1 MYDGTMQPEGSRLFR
16 SIGYAPL
23 REYLENPNAN
33 DANSAKFVLGEY
45 AQTSLDVIWEEVIA
59 EHDSGAAEKSAD
71 SKNGETLLFFAHA
84 IYLPSA
90 ALGLASAVGCIGEEL
105 DVVLDTNTQEA
116 QGFLVHIHD
125 QTVSLLQRP
134 GE

>member
-1 MYDGTMQPEGSRLFR
+1 
-16 SIGYAPL
+16 
-23 REYLENPNAN
+23 
-33 DANSAKFVLGEY
+33 LGEY
-45 AQTSLDVIWEEVIA
+45 ARTSLDVIWEEVIA
-59 EHDSGAAEKSAD
+59 KHDSDAAEKSAD

-90 ALGLASAVGCIGEEL
+90 VLGLASAVGCIGEEL
-105 DVVLDTNTQEA
+105 DIVLDTNTQEA
-116 QGFLVHIHD
+116 QGYLMHIHD